1 MKILLSANT
10 SKEIIARKKLLKKLL
25 EKGHSLYAVCSLNEK
40 DVPSM
45 KELNIEYFSIK
56 IKPREKNPLN
66 DIKLFLTYKKLFKQI
81 SPDVVLSYNIKPNIY
96 GAMATKALGINIIIN
111 ITGLGKIFDR
121 DSLIQKLVCK
131 LYRNAFNFDKCFV
144 FFQNNDDRLL
154 FLNKHIIRNEKET
167 DVLPGSGVDLN
178 FFNPKS
184 IQNPKA
190 QKEIV
195 EFSFLGRLM
204 ISKGLRLF
212 IEAAN
217 IVSKKHEICVFNIA
231 GGYIDGDPDFIQKEE
246 LEKAT
251 QNKAIIYYG
260 QVEDVRTFLAE
271 HTDCVVFPSYY
282 REGVPRVLLEAAS
295 MAKPLIASDSVGT
308 REPCK
313 DGENGF
319 LVKPNDVDDL
329 AKKMIAFLALDE
341 KEKEEMGIASRNIAQ
356 TYFSDEI
363 VIEKYLSKIEHIS
376 KENLQK
382 D

>member
-96 GAMATKALGINIIIN
+96 GAMATKALGINIIAN

-184 IQNPKA
+184 IQSLKA
-190 QKEIV
+190 QKGIV

-204 ISKGLRLF
+204 ITKGLRLF

-217 IVSKKHEICVFNIA
+217 IVSKKHETCVFNIA

-260 QVEDVRTFLAE
+260 QVEDVKTFLAE

-356 TYFSDEI
+356 TSFSDEI

>member
-10 SKEIIARKKLLKKLL
+10 SKEIIARKKLLKRLL

-40 DVPSM
+40 DASLM
-45 KELNIEYFSIK
+45 SELSVECFSIK
-56 IKPREKNPLN
+56 INPRAKNPLN
-66 DIKLFLTYKKLFKQI
+66 DIKLFLTYKKFFKQI
-81 SPDVVLSYNIKPNIY
+81 LPDVVLSYNIKPNIY
-96 GAMATKALGINIIIN
+96 GAMAVKVLGLNIIAN

-121 DSLIQKLVCK
+121 DSLIQKLVCN
-131 LYRNAFNFDKCFV
+131 LYRNAFNFKKCFV

-154 FLNKHIIRNEKET
+154 FLNKQIIKSEKRT

-184 IQNPKA
+184 IQSHTSYK
-190 QKEIV
+190 KII

-204 ISKGLRLF
+204 ITKGIRLF

-217 IVSKKHEICVFNIA
+217 IISKKYDFCVFNIA
-231 GGYIDGDPDFIQKEE
+231 GSYIENDPDFIQKQE
-246 LEKAT
+246 LEKAI
-251 QNKAIIYYG
+251 QNKAIVYYG
-260 QVEDVRTFLAE
+260 QVEDVKTFLAE

-282 REGVPRVLLEAAS
+282 REGVPRVLLEASS
-295 MAKPLIASDSVGT
+295 MAKPLIVSDSIGT

-319 LVKPNDVDDL
+319 LVKVNDIDDL
-329 AKKMIAFLALDE
+329 TKKMIAFLDLDE
-341 KEKEEMGIASRNIAQ
+341 NKKEKMGIASRNIAE

-363 VIEKYLSKIEHIS
+363 VVKKYLSKIENTE
-376 KENLQK
+376 KENI
-382 D
+382 

>member
-184 IQNPKA
+184 IQSPKA

-341 KEKEEMGIASRNIAQ
+341 KEKEEMGIVSRNIAQ
-356 TYFSDEI
+356 TSFSDEI
-363 VIEKYLSKIEHIS
+363 VIEKYLSKIERIS